1 MFSWTLLLQHVY
13 HLTYSIKPQP
23 YQSLPKVLNFN
34 KIHQLKLSRSD
45 IFLVIHQLKH
55 RYNGKHSQ
63 GQPTHSTFISTI
75 LLSMTEIKKM
85 PSRISPPHTH
95 CPTLIIKYYRCNL
108 SQNAKGLCIFAKNNY
123 FLCFQILNPVWSC
136 QWGLMEALDRR
147 IPIWLADG

>member
-1 MFSWTLLLQHVY
+1 MFSGMFSWTLLLQHVY

-85 PSRISPPHTH
+85 PSRIPPPPAHY
-95 CPTLIIKYYRCNL
+95 TLSDTNYKILQMQPFSKC
-108 SQNAKGLCIFAKNNY
+108 KGIVYICEEQLFFMLPN
-123 FLCFQILNPVWSC
+123 S
-136 QWGLMEALDRR
+136 
-147 IPIWLADG
+147 